1 MATYIILNI
10 VFIALL
16 LTVAI
21 RFRTRFDRSWLI
33 ALLVLL
39 AMTAVFDNLIILAG
53 IVLYD
58 PSKNLHLFIGVAP
71 IEDFFY
77 PLAALLIL
85 PALWHNKET
94 HAK

>member
-1 MATYIILNI
+1 MATYIILNV
-10 VFIALL
+10 VFMSLLIA
-16 LTVAI
+16 VAV
-21 RFRTRFDRSWLI
+21 RFRTRFDRPWLI

-39 AMTAVFDNLIILAG
+39 AMTVVFDNLIILAG

-58 PSKNLHLFIGVAP
+58 PSKNLHILIGLAP

-77 PLAALLIL
+77 PLAALLML
-85 PALWHNKET
+85 PALWHNKGA